1 MSCVLAFRRCHCWLA
16 QQCRSQTIKYMPYCK
31 TVKHYE
37 DLFAVRRT
45 ALLDK
50 PAVPPVRSLALATNV
65 IKLRQGRLKIVS
77 GRHELRTK

>member
-1 MSCVLAFRRCHCWLA
+1 
-16 QQCRSQTIKYMPYCK
+16 
-31 TVKHYE
+31 VKHYE